1 MTLRATVQM
10 ATPMKKVRRNP
21 MASVIDPASKVKI
34 VIAGAHTQPTSA
46 PAA

>member
-10 ATPMKKVRRNP
+10 ATPRKKVRRNP
-21 MASVIDPASKVKI
+21 IASVMEPASKVKT